1 MEMELDFDFFKE
13 WVKKKLKIDLHAYKE
28 KQLHRRIATVM
39 NSAGVSDLRSYAAL
53 IEKDQQV
60 RQVFLDYITINVTE
74 FYRNKEIFEEFE
86 TALRE
91 ILVPRFKN
99 LKIWSAACS
108 IGAEPYSV
116 SMIMERNQIK
126 NSSILATDIDD
137 TILRKAK
144 EAKYRETELKNV
156 APSELTSFF
165 VKNGNEFILSDAIKK
180 RVQFKKH
187 DLLLDPYEKNFHAVI
202 CRNVTI
208 YFKNEA
214 KNEVYK
220 KINESLEKGGIFFT
234 GATEAIYNPSSF
246 GFRKLSTFLYEK
258 V

>member
-1 MEMELDFDFFKE
+1 MEMELDYDFFKE

-39 NSAGVSDLRSYAAL
+39 TSAGVSDLRSYAAL

-116 SMIMERNQIK
+116 SMIMERNQIR

-156 APSELTSFF
+156 APSELIDFF
-165 VKNGNEFILSDAIKK
+165 EKKGNEFVLSDTIKK

-234 GATEAIYNPSSF
+234 GATEAIYNPASF

>member
-116 SMIMERNQIK
+116 SMIMERNQIR

>member
-39 NSAGVSDLRSYAAL
+39 QSAGVSDLRSYAAL

-74 FYRNKEIFEEFE
+74 FYRNKEIFDEFE
-86 TALRE
+86 TAVKE
-91 ILVPRFKN
+91 ILVPRFRN

-116 SMIMERNQIK
+116 SMILERNKIG
-126 NSSILATDIDD
+126 NGSILATDIDD

-144 EAKYRETELKNV
+144 EAKYRDQELKNV
-156 APSELTSFF
+156 PPAELSSYFERS
-165 VKNGNEFILSDAIKK
+165 GNEFILSETIKK

-234 GATEAIYNPSSF
+234 GATEAIYNPASF